1 MVLTISIKVGTE
13 MGTGRGTGEIY
24 SVSQLNREAKSIL
37 EGSFPMTWVEGEISN
52 LAQPA
57 SGHLYFS
64 LKDSKSQVRCA
75 MFRGRN
81 NLLKFQPENGMQV
94 MIYARISLYEGR
106 GEFQLI
112 ADRLEPSGEGALQLA
127 FDQLKEKL
135 DKEGLFDLDSKQ
147 RLPLFPE
154 CVGIIT
160 SATGAAVRDIISVLK
175 RRFPALEVIIYPT
188 QVQGD
193 SAGHSIARMI
203 YLAAERQ
210 ECDVLLVTR
219 GGGSLEDLWAFNEE
233 VVARAIYDCDVPII
247 SGVGHEVDFT
257 IADFVAD
264 VRAPTPSAAAELISQ
279 DQEKLRQNL
288 QGFQAWFHDHISD
301 KIAQF
306 GQNVCWLE
314 KRLVDPGRRLED
326 LSQRLDD
333 LGFRANAA
341 IRMSFDQKRICL
353 SNVIADL
360 KQQNP
365 ENVIAIKKERCLQY
379 KVRLK
384 SAMER
389 CLEKLN
395 ATLAETARTLN
406 TVSPLATLERGYS
419 IIQTDNNAIIR
430 SASDINP
437 GEKVIAKLAS
447 GNLRCTVD
455 ECLSEEVQDKK

>member
-1 MVLTISIKVGTE
+1 MNSKTSHGNNSG
-13 MGTGRGTGEIY
+13 MGTGEIY

-52 LAQPA
+52 LAKPA

-94 MIYARISLYEGR
+94 MIYARVSLYEGR

-135 DKEGLFDLDSKQ
+135 DKEGLFDQDIKQ
-147 RLPLFPE
+147 ELPLFPE
-154 CVGIIT
+154 RVGIIT
-160 SATGAAVRDIISVLK
+160 SATGAAVRDIISVLN

-210 ECDVLLVTR
+210 ECDVLLVSR

-233 VVARAIYDCDVPII
+233 VVARAIYECEIPIV
-247 SGVGHEVDFT
+247 SGVGHEIDFT

-279 DQEKLRQNL
+279 DQEKLRQNFE
-288 QGFQAWFHDHISD
+288 GFQAWFHDHISD
-301 KIAQF
+301 SISRLD
-306 GQNVCWLE
+306 QNIRWLE
-314 KRLVDPGRRLED
+314 KRLVDPGRCLEE

-341 IRMSFDQKRICL
+341 IRTSFDQKRIRL
-353 SNVIADL
+353 NNSIADL

-365 ENVIAIKKERCLQY
+365 ENIIAIKKERCQQY
-379 KVRLK
+379 KLRLK
-384 SAMER
+384 SAMKR
-389 CLEKLN
+389 HTEKLH
-395 ATLAETARTLN
+395 AMLAETARTLN
-406 TVSPLATLERGYS
+406 SVSPLATLKRGYS
-419 IIQTDNNAIIR
+419 IIQTEKGEIIR
-430 SASDINP
+430 SAKLINT
-437 GEKVIAKLAS
+437 GETITAKLDS
-447 GNLRCTVD
+447 GRLKCTVV
-455 ECLSEEVQDKK
+455 ECLEEEIQNKQ